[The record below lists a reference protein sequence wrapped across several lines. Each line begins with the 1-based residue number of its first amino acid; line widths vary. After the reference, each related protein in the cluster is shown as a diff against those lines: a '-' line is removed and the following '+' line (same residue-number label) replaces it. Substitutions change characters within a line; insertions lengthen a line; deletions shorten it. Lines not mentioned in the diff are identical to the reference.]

1 MKEKYERFNEVT
13 FQAYCIQSINRAI
26 ARGIQQK
33 AQKAQIEVSLSEMLE
48 KNDQAMAE
56 PQSKYETSVI
66 PSDYFEVGNAKIPII
81 DPKLAAALRS
91 LTPERRITVLLSYLL
106 NESDA
111 EISKDLDIPKATV
124 QDRRT
129 KGIKKLRELL
139 EAVP

>member
-33 AQKAQIEVSLSEMLE
+33 EQRAQTEVSLSEMLE
-48 KNDQAMAE
+48 NNDLAVAE
-56 PQSKYETSVI
+56 PQGNYEALAI
-66 PSDYFEVGNAKIPII
+66 PSDYFEVGSTQIPII
-81 DPKLAAALRS
+81 DPKLAAALRA

-106 NESDA
+106 NASDA

-139 EAVP
+139 EAAP

>member
-33 AQKAQIEVSLSEMLE
+33 EQRAQTEVSLSEMLE
-48 KNDQAMAE
+48 NNDLAVAE
-56 PQSKYETSVI
+56 PQGNYEALAI
-66 PSDYFEVGNAKIPII
+66 PSDYFEVGSTQIPII
-81 DPKLAAALRS
+81 DPKLAAALRA

-106 NESDA
+106 NESDT

-129 KGIKKLRELL
+129 KGIRKLRELL
-139 EAVP
+139 EAAP

>member
-33 AQKAQIEVSLSEMLE
+33 EQRAQTEVSLSEMLE
-48 KNDQAMAE
+48 NNDLAVAE
-56 PQSKYETSVI
+56 PQGNYEALAI
-66 PSDYFEVGNAKIPII
+66 PSDYFEVGSTQIPII
-81 DPKLAAALRS
+81 DPKLAAALRA

-106 NESDA
+106 NESDT

-129 KGIKKLRELL
+129 KGIRKLRELL

>member
-33 AQKAQIEVSLSEMLE
+33 EKKAQIEISFSEMLE
-48 KNDQAMAE
+48 NNDLAVAE
-56 PQSKYETSVI
+56 PQGNYEALAI
-66 PSDYFEVGNAKIPII
+66 PSDYFEVGSTQIPII
-81 DPKLAAALRS
+81 DPKLAAALRA

-129 KGIKKLRELL
+129 KGIRKLRELL
-139 EAVP
+139 EAAP